1 MSLAA
6 KTVSDFLAE
15 LASIEPVP
23 GGGSVAALG
32 GALGA
37 SLVAMVCRLTIGRK
51 GYESAFAELE
61 EVLPRADALQ
71 AELRDEMQADVDAY
85 ASVMEAY
92 RLPKETE
99 AQRAERTRTIQAALV
114 HASDVPL
121 HVAELCAQV
130 LELARI
136 VVEKGNKNAASDAGV
151 GALMAEAGL
160 RGAAFN
166 VSINLAAIQDATYVA
181 DRRSRVAQLVQVADQ
196 NHRETLGLVQS
207 RM

>member
-1 MSLAA
+1 
-6 KTVSDFLAE
+6 
-15 LASIEPVP
+15 
-23 GGGSVAALG
+23 
-32 GALGA
+32 
-37 SLVAMVCRLTIGRK
+37 
-51 GYESAFAELE
+51 
-61 EVLPRADALQ
+61 
-71 AELRDEMQADVDAY
+71 
-85 ASVMEAY
+85 
-92 RLPKETE
+92 
-99 AQRAERTRTIQAALV
+99 
-114 HASDVPL
+114 
-121 HVAELCAQV
+121 V